1 MLRNSWSELRGDFHR
16 TLQRIKRLSTA
27 IESEIELSRMR
38 LDNQKYHEVLDLMAS
53 LHFQRP
59 ETAPKIAYYT
69 PFTESSRFW
78 GREDILS
85 RIDDVLFA
93 DPSGRSLRSFALYGM
108 GGVGKTQIAL
118 RYANVSREK
127 FDGVFWI
134 SAENLVT
141 IAQSFREITKTLNLI
156 ESDTET
162 DDNAVLLAV
171 KNWLS
176 STSGSSQS
184 VYAIVSNELI
194 VNSIQR
200 VVGFSYMIM
209 WMIWIS

>member
-16 TLQRIKRLSTA
+16 TLQRIKRLSTTV
-27 IESEIELSRMR
+27 ETEIELSRMR
-38 LDNQKYHEVLDLMAS
+38 LDNQKYHEVLDLMAN
-53 LHFQRP
+53 LHSQRL
-59 ETAPKIAYYT
+59 ETAPKITHYI

-85 RIDDVLFA
+85 CIDDVLLA
-93 DPSGRSLRSFALYGM
+93 DPSCRSLRSFALYGM

-134 SAENLVT
+134 SAENLLT
-141 IAQSFREITKTLNLI
+141 IAQSFREITKTLGLI

-171 KNWLS
+171 KSWLS
-176 STSGSSQS
+176 STSGSCQS
-184 VYAIVSNELI
+184 VYV
-194 VNSIQR
+194 
-200 VVGFSYMIM
+200 MI
-209 WMIWIS
+209 

>member
-1 MLRNSWSELRGDFHR
+1 
-16 TLQRIKRLSTA
+16 
-27 IESEIELSRMR
+27 MR
-38 LDNQKYHEVLDLMAS
+38 LDNKKYHEVLDLMAN
-53 LHFQRP
+53 LHSQRP
-59 ETAPKIAYYT
+59 EAAPKITHYI

-78 GREDILS
+78 GRKDILTC
-85 RIDDVLFA
+85 IDDILFA
-93 DPSGRSLRSFALYGM
+93 DPSDRSLRSFALYGM

-118 RYANVSREK
+118 RYANASREK

-141 IAQSFREITKTLNLI
+141 IAQSLREITKTLGLI
-156 ESDTET
+156 KPDTET

-184 VYAIVSNELI
+184 V
-194 VNSIQR
+194 
-200 VVGFSYMIM
+200 F
-209 WMIWIS
+209 